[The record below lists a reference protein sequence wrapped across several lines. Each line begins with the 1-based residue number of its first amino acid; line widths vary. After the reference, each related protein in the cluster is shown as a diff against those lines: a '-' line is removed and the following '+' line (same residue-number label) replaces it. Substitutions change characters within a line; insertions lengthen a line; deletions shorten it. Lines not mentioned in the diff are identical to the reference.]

1 LLNETYIEKMSSP
14 VITPKKKVQSGIQKI
29 EKVCIVFFKSN
40 QFGTGSKMTTKSG
53 SIILHHMMSYD
64 GWGHHMMGLGHHMMG
79 LGHHM
84 MGCGHHMMGGAI
96 ILHHMI
102 SYDGWQFSG

>member
-1 LLNETYIEKMSSP
+1 
-14 VITPKKKVQSGIQKI
+14 
-29 EKVCIVFFKSN
+29 
-40 QFGTGSKMTTKSG
+40 
-53 SIILHHMMSYD
+53 
-64 GWGHHMMGLGHHMMG
+64 MMGLGHHMMG

-96 ILHHMI
+96 ILHHMM

>member
-1 LLNETYIEKMSSP
+1 MKHILKKMSSP
-14 VITPKKKVQSGIQKI
+14 VITPKKTVQSGIQKI